1 MLSKETKK
9 LINTYLK
16 SVKKSI
22 RNRSN
27 GEKLELLRSMEEHIY
42 GALDARF
49 SKSPTLAEVQSVLD
63 EMDPPESF
71 QTDDSSDS
79 SSFDRKLGKWALIVL
94 VSGISIPL
102 LILLITELAG
112 VTRNITII
120 VIFLGIFMTVV
131 ALAIGIASR
140 RSPAGKAAIIA
151 SAILL
156 GSITIFLPVT
166 SIFTI
171 DNASTSSRDYIDPD
185 HPQE

>member
-71 QTDDSSDS
+71 QTDA
-79 SSFDRKLGKWALIVL
+79 K
-94 VSGISIPL
+94 
-102 LILLITELAG
+102 
-112 VTRNITII
+112 
-120 VIFLGIFMTVV
+120 
-131 ALAIGIASR
+131 
-140 RSPAGKAAIIA
+140 
-151 SAILL
+151 
-156 GSITIFLPVT
+156 
-166 SIFTI
+166 
-171 DNASTSSRDYIDPD
+171 
-185 HPQE
+185 